1 LIGQEPINGIATE
14 KLELIPKSVHLRNN
28 IARIILWIDP
38 ARGFPVQQQF
48 FEPGGNYR
56 LAKYSEIQVNQ
67 KIPDDVFRLKTT
79 PKTKVISP
87 QA

>member
-1 LIGQEPINGIATE
+1 
-14 KLELIPKSVHLRNN
+14 
-28 IARIILWIDP
+28 
-38 ARGFPVQQQF
+38 VQQQF

-67 KIPDDVFRLKTT
+67 KISDDVFRLKTT